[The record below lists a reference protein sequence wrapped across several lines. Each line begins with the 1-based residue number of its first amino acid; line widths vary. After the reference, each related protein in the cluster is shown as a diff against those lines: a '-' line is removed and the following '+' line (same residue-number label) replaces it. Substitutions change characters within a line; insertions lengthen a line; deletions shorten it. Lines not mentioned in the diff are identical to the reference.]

1 MSGKPTEQDP
11 IKDSKQDPVAE
22 APQDEV
28 TNEALQAEAV
38 EACEESA
45 ESGLEENLE
54 EQLEAALKKA
64 DENWD
69 IALRTKA
76 EMENIKRR
84 SEQEVDKA
92 RKFALEKFANELLSV
107 RDSMEMGLEASK
119 ADGADITKI
128 VEGTELT
135 SKMLSDVMAK
145 FGVVQLNPVGEPF
158 NPDHHQAISMQPSPE
173 HDNNTVTAVMQK
185 GYLLNDRLLR
195 PAMVIVA
202 KN

>member
-1 MSGKPTEQDP
+1 MSGKPSEHDSTTEM
-11 IKDSKQDPVAE
+11 
-22 APQDEV
+22 PQDEV
-28 TNEALQAEAV
+28 VNETSQVDVAQES
-38 EACEESA
+38 EELSSD
-45 ESGLEENLE
+45 EPNLA

-92 RKFALEKFANELLSV
+92 RKFALEKFANELLTV
-107 RDSMEMGLEASK
+107 RDSMELGLEASK
-119 ADGADITKI
+119 ADGADIAKI
-128 VEGTELT
+128 IEGTELT
-135 SKMLSDVMAK
+135 SKMLADVMAK

-173 HDNNTVTAVMQK
+173 HDNNMVTAVMQK

-195 PAMVIVA
+195 PAMVVVA

>member
-1 MSGKPTEQDP
+1 MSGKPSEHDSTTEM
-11 IKDSKQDPVAE
+11 
-22 APQDEV
+22 PQDEV
-28 TNEALQAEAV
+28 VNEASQVDVVQES
-38 EACEESA
+38 EELSSD
-45 ESGLEENLE
+45 ESSLE
-54 EQLEAALKKA
+54 EQLEVALKKA

-92 RKFALEKFANELLSV
+92 RKFALEKFANELLTV
-107 RDSMEMGLEASK
+107 RDSMELGLEASK
-119 ADGADITKI
+119 ADGADIAKI
-128 VEGTELT
+128 IEGTELT
-135 SKMLSDVMAK
+135 SKMLADVMAK

-173 HDNNTVTAVMQK
+173 HDNNMVTAVMQK

-195 PAMVIVA
+195 PAMVVVA

>member
-1 MSGKPTEQDP
+1 MSGKPTEQEPTQDSVQNSETETA
-11 IKDSKQDPVAE
+11 KDEMVESAD
-22 APQDEV
+22 
-28 TNEALQAEAV
+28 AV
-38 EACEESA
+38 EAADEST
-45 ESGLEENLE
+45 EPSLE

-69 IALRTKA
+69 VALRTKA

-92 RKFALEKFANELLSV
+92 RKFALEKFANELLAV

-119 ADGADITKI
+119 ADGADIEKI

-135 SKMLSDVMAK
+135 SKMLADVMAK
-145 FGVVQLNPVGEPF
+145 FGVVQLNPVGEAF

-195 PAMVIVA
+195 PAMVVVA

>member
-1 MSGKPTEQDP
+1 MSGKPTEHDP
-11 IKDSKQDPVAE
+11 AIEV
-22 APQDEV
+22 PQDEV
-28 TNEALQAEAV
+28 VNEELQADVAQGG
-38 EACEESA
+38 EELSSD
-45 ESGLEENLE
+45 EPSLE
-54 EQLEAALKKA
+54 EQLEVALKKA

-92 RKFALEKFANELLSV
+92 RKFALEKFANELLTV
-107 RDSMEMGLEASK
+107 RDSMELGLEASK
-119 ADGADITKI
+119 AESADIEKI
-128 VEGTELT
+128 IEGTELT
-135 SKMLSDVMAK
+135 SKMLTDVMAK
-145 FGVVQLNPVGEPF
+145 FGVVQLNPVGEAF

-195 PAMVIVA
+195 PAMVVVA